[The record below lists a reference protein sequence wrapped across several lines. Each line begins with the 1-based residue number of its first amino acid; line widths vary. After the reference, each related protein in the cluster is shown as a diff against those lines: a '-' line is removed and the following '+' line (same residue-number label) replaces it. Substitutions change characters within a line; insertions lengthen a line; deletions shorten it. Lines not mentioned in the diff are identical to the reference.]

1 MDWVVERTN
10 SMNDTWQLEWAEYRE
25 AEDRLELFFVEAT
38 QTPVGWEFSD
48 RSTWEI
54 RWQTVPPG
62 MRLVWAAEYFKN
74 ALLQN
79 RPIMGS
85 IVYALR
91 TEQSG
96 FAAIQIVGNIDPIL
110 KVRRA
115 LRGQS
120 ILAEMRL
127 RGAKRLAR
135 PLAEQWPGAALA
147 A

>member
-1 MDWVVERTN
+1 L
-10 SMNDTWQLEWAEYRE
+10 QLEWAEYLE
-25 AEDRLELFFVEAT
+25 ADEGHELFFVEAT
-38 QTPVGWEFSD
+38 ETPAGWEFSA
-48 RSTWEI
+48 RSTWEV

-85 IVYALR
+85 IIYALR
-91 TEQSG
+91 TERSG
-96 FAAIQIVGNIDPIL
+96 FAAIQIVGNVDPIL
-110 KVRRA
+110 RVKRA

-135 PLAEQWPGAALA
+135 PLAEQRPGTALA